1 MMRPQNQSCVSL
13 WILIPLL
20 PLPLPSFLF
29 KSLESVVKDVLEQ
42 QREYIH
48 VLQDP
53 GGAVWLHS
61 CLYLY

>member
-1 MMRPQNQSCVSL
+1 MRLQNQSCVSL

-29 KSLESVVKDVLEQ
+29 KSLESVVRDVLEQ

-61 CLYLY
+61 YLYLY